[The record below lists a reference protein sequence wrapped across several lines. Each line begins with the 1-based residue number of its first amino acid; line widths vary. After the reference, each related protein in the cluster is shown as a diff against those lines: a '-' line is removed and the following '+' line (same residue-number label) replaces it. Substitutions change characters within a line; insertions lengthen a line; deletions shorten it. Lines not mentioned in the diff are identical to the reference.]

1 MENAL
6 SLYELNRLI
15 KAGLQDA
22 FPETCWVSAE
32 IAECKRNYSGHCY
45 LDLIEK
51 KENSDQLKAKTRA
64 VIWADAYFPLSL
76 RFEEMTGTPLGVGQK
91 ILAQVEVNY
100 HELFGLSLNIVDIDP
115 SYTFGDWMLRRQ
127 EIVRHLEA
135 DGVIDMNRELEWPAL
150 PQRIAVI
157 SSEQAAGY
165 GDFMNQLES
174 NGFAFYVKLFPAVVQ
189 GNGAEESILSALDRV
204 AARLDDFDVL
214 VLIRGGGA
222 ATDLSCFDSYALCSA
237 LAQFPIPV
245 LTGLGHQR
253 DQSVADRVACVSV
266 KTPTAAA
273 EFLSDSMSR
282 QSELLGSQ
290 AVRLKESVS
299 RLLMAGAA
307 NLEQSARRLDI
318 SSRSILQRAEM
329 QLESLHIRLKSQT
342 KQSLAA
348 ACHRLELTAKE
359 IDSYSPRKQ
368 LERGFSITTSAG
380 RLVKSVSDLKAGD
393 ELETRLKDGTVKST
407 II

>member
-1 MENAL
+1 
-6 SLYELNRLI
+6 
-15 KAGLQDA
+15 
-22 FPETCWVSAE
+22 
-32 IAECKRNYSGHCY
+32 
-45 LDLIEK
+45 
-51 KENSDQLKAKTRA
+51 
-64 VIWADAYFPLSL
+64 
-76 RFEEMTGTPLGVGQK
+76 
-91 ILAQVEVNY
+91 
-100 HELFGLSLNIVDIDP
+100 
-115 SYTFGDWMLRRQ
+115 
-127 EIVRHLEA
+127 
-135 DGVIDMNRELEWPAL
+135 
-150 PQRIAVI
+150 
-157 SSEQAAGY
+157 
-165 GDFMNQLES
+165 MNQLES

>member
-115 SYTFGDWMLRRQ
+115 SYTLGDWMLRRQ